1 LRRLSAPCK
10 WEVRAM
16 TPETMVSAAR
26 MALIHVFGKR
36 PCLFGSH
43 LPRGVAGDRSLVLP
57 PQPL

>member
-1 LRRLSAPCK
+1 
-10 WEVRAM
+10 M